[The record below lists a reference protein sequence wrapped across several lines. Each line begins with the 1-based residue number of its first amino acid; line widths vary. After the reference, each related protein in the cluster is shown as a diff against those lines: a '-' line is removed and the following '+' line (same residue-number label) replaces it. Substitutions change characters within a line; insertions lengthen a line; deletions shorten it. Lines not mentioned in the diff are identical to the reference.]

1 LEESAPVLK
10 RRKLDDGQFAIPN
23 DESNLSNM
31 HLEEIPES
39 PVEIIGAED
48 PTLSKL
54 APSNQ
59 PVNHAQLPKR
69 KKTRRSRVQKRSR
82 TYEDLIGMALHEAP
96 DQHLEVS
103 DIHQWVFEN
112 VPGYDSSD
120 VSWKNGLSIVLTLN
134 DDFVYHSHRSGNS
147 FRDGTWTFRDGV
159 DIKYR
164 RWPGIMSQPSTADS
178 HSRDT
183 HADHSQD
190 KQGAIPSVTAPVYK
204 LEDGIPNPPKI
215 QTTSNT
221 VDSVAGANAISTPL
235 ASTIEE
241 TLETIDLTMDSE
253 DEPLFVPEPRIPKRK
268 ITDDSSLDGS
278 QRATSGNSHD
288 QPPKQ
293 SLFARFSQPVR
304 KANTHS
310 PLRTKSATPFTDQIL
325 DNASGIAVNNL
336 RDTEKWR
343 AATEHINKLLN
354 VPLTGAGSSDIPTKP
369 SPTPPSRDHTRAAS
383 SNNEVRASSISEVMS
398 HEPMWLDLHVE
409 VPADTSAPPLED
421 NGSEI
426 RAKSAE
432 LETTQAVETNDVIQQ
447 MDLDQP
453 QGTPGRETSEDNMQ
467 SSVPVRHQSAQD
479 LHEKAKSLPKS
490 YVDTAVQTSP
500 PAKSSFAIH
509 KSVCLSLEPQFAVE
523 VDTATAVQTDKTREQ
538 HQPQSPQLQAT
549 EALPNAAA
557 KTTATIA
564 VPSLS
569 DENPKYD
576 CYGDMD
582 AELEADCLAV
592 LDETMFPT
600 TTTKTNTIDDD
611 TDNDNENDMNQH
623 ASPPPAHPIINND
636 KIEKESIPLETIL
649 ARPTR
654 KQVFAKIGLSRL
666 EDNNATTRTSRLKLG
681 LQNVVEKSAATTA
694 TTRSSEII
702 IAQDGQ
708 GEAYFETLEELFDL
722 PMRIVP
728 FLCDSQ
734 LAFRDYAPVSFFS
747 FFFLF
752 SSFLFFSLFFFS
764 SFSLL
769 FLFFFLFFFL
779 FLFLFFRERKKSFE
793 DNGNTY

>member
-1 LEESAPVLK
+1 MRPPPPKPLDSRRNKTPSLLSSTGSRSRKDMCFICSSVSPYDASSLVTCSACKRKYHRGCHRPAVPPSSSSSVDWRCYRCAPSSKALEESAPVLK

-288 QPPKQ
+288 QKQILILRSGQ
-293 SLFARFSQPVR
+293 SLLH
-304 KANTHS
+304 HS
-310 PLRTKSATPFTDQIL
+310 PTRF
-325 DNASGIAVNNL
+325 
-336 RDTEKWR
+336 
-343 AATEHINKLLN
+343 
-354 VPLTGAGSSDIPTKP
+354 LTMP
-369 SPTPPSRDHTRAAS
+369 R
-383 SNNEVRASSISEVMS
+383 
-398 HEPMWLDLHVE
+398 
-409 VPADTSAPPLED
+409 
-421 NGSEI
+421 
-426 RAKSAE
+426 E
-432 LETTQAVETNDVIQQ
+432 LQ
-447 MDLDQP
+447 
-453 QGTPGRETSEDNMQ
+453 
-467 SSVPVRHQSAQD
+467 
-479 LHEKAKSLPKS
+479 
-490 YVDTAVQTSP
+490 
-500 PAKSSFAIH
+500 
-509 KSVCLSLEPQFAVE
+509 
-523 VDTATAVQTDKTREQ
+523 
-538 HQPQSPQLQAT
+538 
-549 EALPNAAA
+549 
-557 KTTATIA
+557 
-564 VPSLS
+564 
-569 DENPKYD
+569 
-576 CYGDMD
+576 
-582 AELEADCLAV
+582 
-592 LDETMFPT
+592 
-600 TTTKTNTIDDD
+600 
-611 TDNDNENDMNQH
+611 
-623 ASPPPAHPIINND
+623 
-636 KIEKESIPLETIL
+636 
-649 ARPTR
+649 
-654 KQVFAKIGLSRL
+654 
-666 EDNNATTRTSRLKLG
+666 
-681 LQNVVEKSAATTA
+681 
-694 TTRSSEII
+694 
-702 IAQDGQ
+702 
-708 GEAYFETLEELFDL
+708 
-722 PMRIVP
+722 
-728 FLCDSQ
+728 
-734 LAFRDYAPVSFFS
+734 
-747 FFFLF
+747 
-752 SSFLFFSLFFFS
+752 
-764 SFSLL
+764 
-769 FLFFFLFFFL
+769 
-779 FLFLFFRERKKSFE
+779 
-793 DNGNTY
+793 